1 MYIYVQNKPINHFD
15 VTGLFIDTVW
25 DVGNMLWDVGEIVV
39 GAVTGNTE
47 MMETGAVHFAFDTA
61 AAVIPGV
68 PAGVSKMVKTTTKK
82 GVKQG
87 VKRTPKKKQKE
98 EKKKKDETPD
108 GCMPCIPKAGTLMH
122 QIALPGSR
130 VRGAHKCDMVRHVK
144 VWKMNQAPYPKCTC
158 HWGKPTTYEN
168 TQTPPQGSIPGG
180 HPTSSQGGG
189 GGPATL

>member
-15 VTGLFIDTVW
+15 VTGLFIDAIW
-25 DVGNMLWDVGEIVV
+25 DV

-47 MMETGAVHFAFDTA
+47 MMETGAVNLAFDTA

-98 EKKKKDETPD
+98 EKKKKDE
-108 GCMPCIPKAGTLMH
+108 I
-122 QIALPGSR
+122 SR
-130 VRGAHKCDMVRHVK
+130 RR
-144 VWKMNQAPYPKCTC
+144 
-158 HWGKPTTYEN
+158 
-168 TQTPPQGSIPGG
+168 
-180 HPTSSQGGG
+180 
-189 GGPATL
+189 